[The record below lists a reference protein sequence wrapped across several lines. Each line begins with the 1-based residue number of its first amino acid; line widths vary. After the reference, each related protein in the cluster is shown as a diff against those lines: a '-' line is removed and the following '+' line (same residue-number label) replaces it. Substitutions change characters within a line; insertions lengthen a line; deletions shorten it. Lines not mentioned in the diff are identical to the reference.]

1 MNNDQYLHLK
11 DRHSKLVQ
19 ENYDLRDELASI
31 RKQFESDIS
40 KLKQTNKDLNL
51 QIDSL
56 TLSNTNLSKDFQD
69 I

>member
-1 MNNDQYLHLK
+1 M
-11 DRHSKLVQ
+11 Q